1 MASGISSSSIS
12 SVYCQGETASSLM
25 LQDDMDG
32 VEHSQELSC
41 ESQAE
46 AASTF
51 PPETL
56 PLESLTGN
64 QVLSGY
70 VR

>member
-1 MASGISSSSIS
+1 
-12 SVYCQGETASSLM
+12 M